1 MPNHCFNEVKA
12 KKEILD
18 EIYDYADSILKTCEK
33 NKANINFKRF

>member
-18 EIYDYADSILKTCEK
+18 EIYDYEKEKELDNSGKVYVKNNSIY
-33 NKANINFKRF
+33 